1 MCRRRLTWKCCP
13 RGLLLTVVLCP
24 FSNDDGES
32 LGHATAEERFK
43 AAAAALKARD
53 AADKRDYQERRKHKQ
68 AEAKAKRKVREAVEQ
83 GDQPMATLGSGL
95 GYPGE
100 ETTAGEPWFPDWW
113 LELQAGNHA
122 ALVRAASGAAG
133 VGCLPGSGTACV
145 VCSRLSPQECSVLK
159 CACVLTGA
167 EQESGSE
174 RETSVDHSDV
184 QWDSEDEAA
193 EPPLQSKRK
202 RHSSQPG
209 TAAAAKK
216 PRAEKSHLGMGLKQ
230 DVAALSLSEQEQL
243 ALRLLA
249 AK

>member
-1 MCRRRLTWKCCP
+1 MLCR
-13 RGLLLTVVLCP
+13 
-24 FSNDDGES
+24 FSNDDSKS

-43 AAAAALKARD
+43 AAAAVLRARD

-68 AEAKAKRKVREAVEQ
+68 AEAKAKRKAREAGEQ
-83 GDQPMATLGSGL
+83 GDQPMATLGGGL

-100 ETTAGEPWFPDWW
+100 EITVGEPRFHIC
-113 LELQAGNHA
+113 LVELHAGNHA
-122 ALVRAASGAAG
+122 ALVRPASGAAV
-133 VGCLPGSGTACV
+133 VGCLSGSGLVCV
-145 VCSRLSPQECSVLK
+145 VCCRLFPRECSVLI
-159 CACVLTGA
+159 CACGLAGV

-184 QWDSEDEAA
+184 HWDYEDEAA

-202 RHSSQPG
+202 QHSSQPG

-216 PRAEKSHLGMGLKQ
+216 PRTEKSHLGMGLKQ
-230 DVAALSLSEQEQL
+230 DVTALSLSEQEQL